1 MQKCKY
7 EICNDLTLNIE
18 FISRMRHNVFLFSP
32 VRSTSGNFNQSCLTS
47 EITCYYIFNVK
58 TLNFLFISFLLI
70 FDFFSNLKISSNLS
84 DVTVSCYFHTVK
96 KNIVAILTFGKPQPA
111 VKLSLSFNA

>member
-18 FISRMRHNVFLFSP
+18 FISRMRPNGFFLFSR

-47 EITCYYIFNVK
+47 KFTCYYIFNMK
-58 TLNFLFISFLLI
+58 TINFLFISFLLI
-70 FDFFSNLKISSNLS
+70 DI
-84 DVTVSCYFHTVK
+84 
-96 KNIVAILTFGKPQPA
+96 
-111 VKLSLSFNA
+111 